1 MPQLLPHFSSPPPN
15 QQQTKSTGLIVILQV
30 QPRFGNRN
38 SNSNSNSKVM
48 LVLS

>member
-38 SNSNSNSKVM
+38 SNSNSKVM